1 LFIKR
6 LILRKNKFLACLLNA
21 DLVIAG
27 VMLALLIG
35 FTFMAVIMRYVVS
48 RPITWGEEFQ
58 LFCIVFIVF
67 FGAGAG
73 FRLHNHVA
81 IDIVVDLFPKKAQK
95 VTGAVI
101 YVLTVI
107 VLAYF
112 CVHSAGYVKQMFKTE
127 RVTNLLHIP
136 YFLIYGS
143 FPLSCVL
150 MIINYS
156 LDTFA
161 GKSKEAA

>member
-1 LFIKR
+1 MVQ
-6 LILRKNKFLACLLNA
+6 KNKFLTGLLNS

-27 VMLALLIG
+27 IMLVLLIG
-35 FTFMAVIMRYVVS
+35 FTFLAVIMRYVVS

-81 IDIVVDLFPKKAQK
+81 IAIVVDMFPKKIQK
-95 VTGAVI
+95 ITGAVI

-107 VLAYF
+107 ILAYF
-112 CVHSAGYVKQMFKTE
+112 FIHSASYVRQMFRTE

-136 YFLIYGS
+136 YALIYGS

-150 MIINYS
+150 MIINHS

-161 GKSKEAA
+161 KKSKEAV